1 MEDIINNSED
11 ELSKL
16 KSLKVKNDDIVL
28 NTADKII
35 KLKEKLLEKENDSEM
50 EKLLKNLETEIDELK
65 QNKEDVEKRIVQKKD
80 EIDTANKEKDEIV
93 KKSLIKLHEDLKREY
108 KDADSDRA
116 KYMEMYRE
124 MKDKMSA
131 LDKKIMYLKLMV
143 SKNYDLRLL

>member
-1 MEDIINNSED
+1 MENTINTFED

-50 EKLLKNLETEIDELK
+50 EKLLKSMETEIDELK
-65 QNKEDVEKRIVQKKD
+65 RNKEDVEKRIVQKKD

-93 KKSLIKLHEDLKREY
+93 KKSLIKLHENLKREY